1 MKQKIMH
8 NFTLKMLSLLAALV
22 AWLIIINIEDPT
34 ISRTI
39 SGIPV
44 EVINENAIS
53 EAGKCYVLDDT
64 DSVKIRVR
72 GPKSVIDKV
81 KESDF
86 KAVAD
91 LSKYSI
97 TNAVPVEVMF
107 SSNRDFSVEPE
118 IIYGESS
125 SINIILDDFVTESY
139 DVDVVIKGNVNDGYY
154 ISKDE
159 ISVNDKKIK
168 ISGPESLIEEVNKV
182 SVTVDVSDIKEETT
196 VMASVKAYD
205 AYGAKVESDRM
216 IYNRDIINVTVKP
229 LIKKEIPIKVSVKG
243 KAKKNYKENNIKSSV
258 DSISIAGNKD
268 SVDAIGL
275 ISLEVKIDGASK
287 KIKKKFDLTKY
298 ISSTVKLISSQ
309 SEAEVTVD
317 FEKLVTKTI
326 KFKSSDIKFNNIQQG
341 LLNKFDKDKE
351 LSIKI
356 RGLEKDIKN
365 LSHTELVPYID
376 LGKLDVGKH
385 NVKVKFENTN
395 NIEIIKNATLDVVIE
410 DSSKVTQSN
419 GDNNVSNEEEN
430 EDNQD

>member
-8 NFTLKMLSLLAALV
+8 NFTLKMLSLLVALV

-81 KESDF
+81 RESDF
-86 KAVAD
+86 KAIAD

-97 TNAVPVEVMF
+97 TNSVPVEVKF
-107 SSNRDFSVEPE
+107 SSNRDFSVDPE

-139 DVDVVIKGNVNDGYY
+139 DVDVVTKGNVNDGYY
-154 ISKDE
+154 ISNDE
-159 ISVNDKKIK
+159 IRVNDKKIK

-205 AYGAKVESDRM
+205 SYGAVVESDRM
-216 IYNRDIINVTVKP
+216 IYNRDTINVTVMP
-229 LIKKEIPIKVSVKG
+229 LIKKEIPVKVAVKG
-243 KAKKNYKENNIKSSV
+243 KAKKDYKENNVKSSV
-258 DSISIAGNKD
+258 ESISIAGNKD
-268 SVDAIGL
+268 SVDAIGV
-275 ISLEVKIDGASK
+275 ITLEVNINGASK

-298 ISSTVKLISSQ
+298 ISSTVKLISHQ
-309 SEAEVTVD
+309 SETEVTVD
-317 FEKLVTKTI
+317 FEKLITKTI

-341 LLNKFDKDKE
+341 LLNKFDKDKK

-365 LSHTELVPYID
+365 LSHTDLVPYID

-385 NVKVKFENTN
+385 TVKVKLENTN
-395 NIEIIKNATLDVVIE
+395 NIEIIKDAVLEVVIE
-410 DSSKVTQSN
+410 DSNKVTQSN
-419 GDNNVSNEEEN
+419 GDNNVPEDEEN
-430 EDNQD
+430 EEN